1 MAMAIITEHFS
12 ISSCALFFS
21 AGWSLTYMT
30 LQKRMDSN
38 KLERWGVM
46 RVPSAMGMVVKFS
59 LTYFTNQTSTT
70 YKSIFSSLEWL
81 SFL

>member
-1 MAMAIITEHFS
+1 
-12 ISSCALFFS
+12 
-21 AGWSLTYMT
+21 MT

-38 KLERWGVM
+38 KLERWGDM
-46 RVPSAMGMVVKFS
+46 PVPSSMGMVVKFS
-59 LTYFTNQTSTT
+59 LTYFANQTLTT